1 MQQSELEYQA
11 LLWAEGVI
19 ESPKDSPGLLKL
31 GSYLGSEGGSSD
43 QIIGS
48 D

>member
-1 MQQSELEYQA
+1 MQQFELEYQDF
-11 LLWAEGVI
+11 LCLEEIVN
-19 ESPKDSPGLLKL
+19 PQVSPGLLKL